1 MGRKNMKLKE
11 FSVENYRSITSASK
25 IKLQDFT
32 VLVGKN
38 NEGKSNLINAL
49 NIAMES
55 LKNYQQTYR
64 YAFDKMYDWKKD
76 FPLQLQNQSDAR
88 QSIFSLL
95 FGFEKEET
103 NEFYRKT
110 SISGISELN
119 VQINIDKENFPF
131 ISIPEREWVPF
142 SEKMESVVNFI
153 CNKMKFNY
161 IQTVRTEDMV
171 RKSLTSLIDS
181 RLENLKKDPVYKKA
195 EQTILHLKQKSLD
208 DLASKLIE
216 PLKKFLPEVKDLQIN
231 LVKDK
236 NFFWG
241 DHNPFEV
248 VIDDGVPT
256 SISTKGDG
264 VKSIVSL
271 AFLKEIR
278 GKSSG
283 TSIIAIEE
291 PESHLH
297 SGAIHGLVDVLNK
310 LSLNNQI
317 IITTHNPLFVRRDRL
332 SSNIIVDS
340 GKAKTAKSIE
350 EIRNILGV
358 WVSDNLVNA
367 KYVFFV
373 EGENDR
379 ISLMKILPVMSKKI
393 AKVLKNGSLV
403 IKPLHGASNLF
414 HDVTDVK
421 NSLCQCCVLLDN
433 DEAGIKAAEKAVA
446 GNVILQSDIK
456 FTKCA
461 GSPEAEFEDC
471 IQPQIYADAVLREF
485 NVDISSCK
493 GFRGRGKWSVRM
505 GRAFSEFG
513 SAWNDKVKEKVKM
526 CVANSLPSKITN
538 IGDVLILQKSTFL
551 EGVKIMIEKMI
562 AEK

>member
-1 MGRKNMKLKE
+1 MKLKE

-49 NIAMES
+49 NIAMKS
-55 LKNYQQTYR
+55 LKNYQRTYR
-64 YAFDKMYDWKKD
+64 YAFDEIYDWKKD
-76 FPLQLQNQSDAR
+76 FPLQLQHQPNESL
-88 QSIFSLL
+88 STFSLL
-95 FGFEKEET
+95 FGFENDEVDEFRRET
-103 NEFYRKT
+103 IVR
-110 SISGISELN
+110 GVSEIN
-119 VQINIDKENFPF
+119 VQINIGKKNYPVILFPTRGWAPY
-131 ISIPEREWVPF
+131 SKKW
-142 SEKMESVVNFI
+142 ESAIEFI
-153 CNKMKFNY
+153 CRKIKFNY

-171 RKSLTSLIDS
+171 RQSLSSLIDS
-181 RLENLKKDPVYKKA
+181 RLEELKKDPVYKNA

-208 DLASKLIE
+208 DLASGLID
-216 PLKKFLPEVKDLQIN
+216 PLKKFLPEVRDLKIK
-231 LVKDK
+231 LVKEK
-236 NFFWG
+236 NYLWG
-241 DHNPFEV
+241 EHNPFDV
-248 VIDDGVPT
+248 IIDDGMPT

-264 VKSIVSL
+264 VKSVVSL

-317 IITTHNPLFVRRDRL
+317 IITTHNPLFVRRDSL

-358 WVSDNLVNA
+358 WVSDNLTNA

-373 EGENDR
+373 EGEDDR
-379 ISLMKILPVMSKKI
+379 ISLMKILPAMSKKI
-393 AKVLKNGSLV
+393 EKVLKNGSLV
-403 IKPLHGASNLF
+403 IKPLHGAGNLS

-421 NSLCQCCVLLDN
+421 NSLCQCCALLDN
-433 DEAGIKAAEKAVA
+433 DEAGKKAADKAVA
-446 GNVILQSDIK
+446 GNVISQFDIK

-461 GSPEAEFEDC
+461 GSPETEFEDC
-471 IQPQIYADAVLREF
+471 IQPKVYAEAVLNEF

-493 GFRGRGKWSVRM
+493 SFRGRDKWSVRM

-513 SAWNDKVKEKVKM
+513 SAWNDKVKENVKM
-526 CVANSLPSKITN
+526 CVANSLPSKISD
-538 IGDVLILQKSTFL
+538 ISDVLIPQKSTFL

-562 AEK
+562 DEK